1 MHNFLKVEGSDS
13 LIRDMSTHAI
23 INNNSTE
30 YNNYIKR
37 KNNSVAQQE
46 KIERHENDIN
56 SIKQDLRDIRRMLV
70 QLLDTGK

>member
-70 QLLDTGK
+70 QLLDIGK

>member
-1 MHNFLKVEGSDS
+1 VHNFLKVEGSDS